1 MSSTLVVGYDG
12 TPEGDDALAL
22 ARLLAVPLE
31 GELVA
36 ACVKRE
42 AREAED
48 ALARASG
55 ADLHRAPVE
64 HRSPARGLLQL
75 AEAEGADMLVV
86 GSSHHSGFGAVLAGS
101 VGRALLEGGPCAVA
115 LAPRGYRDEGV
126 DRLRVFGVGFDATPG
141 AERALDGAI
150 DLAQLSEAT
159 MRVIAAL
166 TPVEHTYDNAARHG
180 TLQEAVADAVRRCPP
195 ELRADVRA
203 RKGPATEVL
212 RGEAEMGL
220 DLLVL
225 GSHGYGPVLR
235 TLVGSVSAD
244 LMRAAPCPV
253 LVIPSTVGITTV

>member
-55 ADLHRAPVE
+55 ADLHRVPVE

-86 GSSHHSGFGAVLAGS
+86 GSSHHSGFGA
-101 VGRALLEGGPCAVA
+101 GPA
-115 LAPRGYRDEGV
+115 
-126 DRLRVFGVGFDATPG
+126 RLRWPRVAT
-141 AERALDGAI
+141 ATRASTGCASSGSD
-150 DLAQLSEAT
+150 S
-159 MRVIAAL
+159 
-166 TPVEHTYDNAARHG
+166 TPRREPSARSTG
-180 TLQEAVADAVRRCPP
+180 
-195 ELRADVRA
+195 
-203 RKGPATEVL
+203 
-212 RGEAEMGL
+212 
-220 DLLVL
+220 
-225 GSHGYGPVLR
+225 
-235 TLVGSVSAD
+235 
-244 LMRAAPCPV
+244 
-253 LVIPSTVGITTV
+253 PSTWPSSPRPRCA